1 MTLVDADLRSGRRLE
16 TGRRSESINIH
27 IYIIVIKMSNAVGR
41 GFEPRSCQTKDYKIG
56 ICCFS
61 TKHVALRRKSK
72 DWLALNQDS
81 VSEWGDMS
89 ISGAG
94 HPAPPPPPKIVKNMI
109 FWRKIVIFHTKYP
122 KNFRASLRS
131 AQFFQVRPPP
141 PPNLKSWIRP
151 CI

>member
-1 MTLVDADLRSGRRLE
+1 
-16 TGRRSESINIH
+16 
-27 IYIIVIKMSNAVGR
+27 MSNAVGR

-89 ISGAG
+89 ISGADPGG
-94 HPAPPPPPKIVKNMI
+94 HPAPPPKIVQ
-109 FWRKIVIFHTKYP
+109 KYD
-122 KNFRASLRS
+122 FLA
-131 AQFFQVRPPP
+131 
-141 PPNLKSWIRP
+141 
-151 CI
+151 